1 MAENFW
7 GEPPIAIAH
16 RGGDAAG
23 EGQENTLK
31 AFLSAQ
37 KMGYQYGETDVI
49 LTADGQVAAIHGSRN
64 WLQTQ
69 FNGHPPRRALQR
81 MTFKEIQI
89 HSLEGV
95 KITRLKELLEK
106 LPDMKFFIDPKTD
119 QVVLPLAKLLKEAGA
134 LERVCVGSFSYERV
148 IHFQKIV
155 RQPVSTSFIIGRG
168 VRLVN
173 KGRAMLKSGRLK
185 HIEAVQLHHSLVS
198 KEMVDL
204 VHSHGFR
211 ALVWTANSPLSIKNA
226 IRSGADGIISDS
238 VALLK
243 ETLDKNNGGTGLKS
257 TNK

>member
-1 MAENFW
+1 MSKDFW

-23 EGQENTLK
+23 EGRENTLA
-31 AFLSAQ
+31 AFRAASKL
-37 KMGYQYGETDVI
+37 GYEYGETDVI

-81 MTFKEIQI
+81 MTMKDIRS
-89 HSLEGV
+89 HAVEGIR
-95 KITRLKELLEK
+95 ITSLKELLEK

-119 QVVLPLAKLLKEAGA
+119 QVVLPLSKLLKEAGA

-148 IHFQKIV
+148 VHFQKIA
-155 RQPVSTSFIIGRG
+155 REPVSTSFIIGRG

-185 HIEAVQLHHSLVS
+185 HIEAVQLHHSLIS

-204 VHSHGFR
+204 VHSHGFK

-226 IRSGADGIISDS
+226 MRCGADGIISDR
-238 VALLK
+238 VTLLK
-243 ETLDKNNGGTGLKS
+243 GTLDRPS
-257 TNK
+257 

>member
-1 MAENFW
+1 MADSFW
-7 GEPPIAIAH
+7 GNPPIAIAH

-23 EGQENTLK
+23 EDQENTLA
-31 AFLSAQ
+31 AFQAAWKL
-37 KMGYQYGETDVI
+37 GYQYGETDVL

-81 MTFKEIQI
+81 MTLKEIQS
-89 HSLEGV
+89 HALEGV
-95 KITRLKELLEK
+95 KITRLEEMLQK

-119 QVVLPLAKLLKEAGA
+119 QVVLPLAKLLKNTGA
-134 LERVCVGSFSYERV
+134 LERVSVGSFSYDRV
-148 IHFQKIV
+148 LYFQKIV
-155 RQPVSTSFIIGRG
+155 REPVSTSFIIGRG

-198 KEMVDL
+198 KEMIDL
-204 VHSHGFR
+204 VHSHGFK

-226 IRSGADGIISDS
+226 INCGADGIISDR
-238 VALLK
+238 VELLK
-243 ETLDKNNGGTGLKS
+243 DIL
-257 TNK
+257 NK